1 MIKKGSDS
9 KEQEIRKKL
18 ENVKDHR
25 ELRKLLYS
33 LNTQNKTLVE
43 DIRTLRNRVNVL
55 MEKKKL
61 EEDKKKQ

>member
-18 ENVKDHR
+18 QNVKDHR
-25 ELRKLLYS
+25 ELRKLLNS
-33 LNTQNKTLVE
+33 VNTQNKTLVE
-43 DIRTLRNRVNVL
+43 DIRTLRNRVHTL

-61 EEDKKKQ
+61 